1 MWGLLVAYLYDMDLD
16 KMYDEGQNKDMG
28 RSTNLFE
35 WTRIKGK
42 IFGQDFWNNEP
53 IDLEIKGIKEQNI

>member
-1 MWGLLVAYLYDMDLD
+1 MDLD